1 MKPTVAFIVCILAA
15 IGIGWYFGRSHAISD
30 YQREALK
37 NLPTIEAQMV
47 AFDKQRA
54 EYYKAAK
61 PWETGTAEIALAGFK
76 DLDTN
81 NTQDARF
88 SFAELV
94 GLYYRGHLRDG
105 DTNLL
110 LTDIVTFAA
119 KDLVLSNEIYGKQ

>member
-1 MKPTVAFIVCILAA
+1 MKRA
-15 IGIGWYFGRSHAISD
+15 IPFFASVLVGVGVGWYWGHSRAISE

-47 AFDKQRA
+47 AIDRQRA

-61 PWETGTAEIALAGFK
+61 PWEIGTAQIALAGLK

-88 SFAELV
+88 RFAELV
-94 GLYYRGHLRDG
+94 GLYYRSHWNDG
-105 DTNLL
+105 DTNHL
-110 LTDIVTFAA
+110 LTYIVTFAA
-119 KDLVLSNEIYGKQ
+119 KDVVLSNEIYGKQ